1 MPSPEDYSVE
11 DEIADV
17 GVGAPHVVVLGAGAS
32 RACCPNG
39 DKNGKSLPLMAD
51 FAVALGVDAL
61 LSSWGF
67 NPLDNFEDTYSSL
80 HDRHETD
87 KLRELRYKVETYFS
101 SLEIPEEPT
110 IYDRL
115 LLSLRPKDIV
125 ATFNWDPLLLQAYL
139 RNYQHAPLPKP
150 IFLHGNIM
158 TGYCEA
164 DRTVGLRGH
173 ICSRC
178 GIPFSP
184 TPLLYPVRH
193 KDYATDTFIASQ
205 WNVLKRGFKK
215 AFMITIF
222 GYSGP
227 KTDREAILAMKDA
240 WGSTDDRIME
250 QTSFIT
256 LQSYESWI
264 ANHPRR
270 TGEAHFAQY
279 YDAKFVENNP
289 IPRYPVFS
297 EIWNWYENLISSEKL

>member
-1 MPSPEDYSVE
+1 
-11 DEIADV
+11 
-17 GVGAPHVVVLGAGAS
+17 
-32 RACCPNG
+32 
-39 DKNGKSLPLMAD
+39 
-51 FAVALGVDAL
+51 
-61 LSSWGF
+61 
-67 NPLDNFEDTYSSL
+67 
-80 HDRHETD
+80 
-87 KLRELRYKVETYFS
+87 
-101 SLEIPEEPT
+101 
-110 IYDRL
+110 
-115 LLSLRPKDIV
+115 
-125 ATFNWDPLLLQAYL
+125 
-139 RNYQHAPLPKP
+139 
-150 IFLHGNIM
+150 M

-256 LQSYESWI
+256 LQSDEEISVGWGEFIHSHHYERHESFYESWI